1 MTSEELNRELV
12 EIENVLV
19 LVQACRSDDFADL
32 EDRLWLNRRRSYL
45 AALAEIRRA
54 QKGKKVVSLAVW
66 RDGDLRTLFALAEQP
81 QAGREMRN
89 YEPAS
94 AS

>member
-1 MTSEELNRELV
+1 VTSEELNQELV

-19 LVQACRSDDFADL
+19 LVHACRSDDFADL
-32 EDRLWLNRRRSYL
+32 EDQLWLNRRRSYL
-45 AALAEIRRA
+45 AALADIRRA

-66 RDGDLRTLFALAEQP
+66 RDGDLPTLLALPEQP
-81 QAGREMRN
+81 LAGRDTRN
-89 YEPAS
+89 YEPVS